1 MAFRL
6 GIDTGGT
13 YTDGVIWEDSEQK
26 IVTKAKALTTHGN
39 LVEGI
44 TKCLQALQ
52 FDDLS
57 MIKGVALSTTLAT
70 NAIVE
75 GRGCEAGLLLIG
87 HQPIAVIPTPY
98 VEVVTGGHDV
108 RGNPLAELDTNGI
121 HLALDRFNGKV
132 EAVAISGYFSVRNP
146 EHEAIA
152 CELVSRK
159 LGIPVV
165 CGHQLTTALGFHER
179 TVTAVLNAK
188 LIPVIAELITSVKA
202 VISSM
207 GITAPLMLV
216 KGNGTLMNEETARK
230 KPIDTILSGPAASVI
245 GSTTLAGCPEAVVI
259 DMGGTT
265 TDIAILKNHKP
276 RISPEGATI
285 NNWLTRVEA
294 AEIYTYG
301 IGGDSYIHLHN
312 GKELV
317 VGPQKVWPLSL
328 VVKQYPYLQEEIQ
341 EQAGIKG
348 CWTDFQPTDAFILVK
363 DKYAKGTAVEAG
375 IIKLLADGPH
385 TFVYLARQLQHEGLE
400 DYQLLAALRRLAGNG
415 VLIKTSLTP
424 TDLLHVRGQYTAW
437 DTDAAKLGVAIMA
450 KELGVD
456 TEQFLTRAWAAIM
469 EKLYFAV
476 IQSLL
481 NYEGSSILLHKN
493 NDIKYLF
500 QQALYAGGET
510 LGLSAHVTYPI
521 IAIGAPAHAYLPQIA
536 KKLSCELIIPENADV
551 ANAIGAV
558 AGQVVEKLKILVKAL
573 PGHGAVVHFP
583 WERKTVSDYPAAKQL
598 GIEQGQL
605 QAKAMA
611 EQSGA
616 ADIEIVMEVEEVYG
630 DSNRSLG
637 DKTLLETRIT
647 IIVLGRPKW

>member
-13 YTDGVIWEDSEQK
+13 YTDGVIWDDSEQK

-44 TKCLQALQ
+44 TNCLQALQ
-52 FDDLS
+52 FNDLTR
-57 MIKGVALSTTLAT
+57 IQGVALSTTLAT

-87 HQPIAVIPTPY
+87 HQPIAAIPTPY

-132 EAVAISGYFSVRNP
+132 DAVAISGYFSVRNP

-152 CELVSRK
+152 RELVSSK

-245 GSTTLAGCPEAVVI
+245 GSTTLAGCPEAIVL

-276 RISPEGATI
+276 RISPEGAMI
-285 NNWLTRVEA
+285 GNWLTRVEA

-301 IGGDSYIHLHN
+301 LGGDSYIYLN
-312 GKELV
+312 NKELM

-328 VVKQYPYLQEEIQ
+328 VVRQYPYLQAEIQ
-341 EQAGIKG
+341 EQAQTKS
-348 CWTDFQPTDAFILVK
+348 CWMDFQPTDAFILVK
-363 DKYAKGTAVEAG
+363 DKYAKCTAAEAS
-375 IIKLLADGPH
+375 IITLLADGPH
-385 TFVYLARQLQHEGLE
+385 TFTYLAMRLQEDGLE
-400 DYQLLAALRRLAGNG
+400 EFQLLANLRRLTGNG
-415 VLIKTSLTP
+415 VVAKTSLTP
-424 TDLLHVRGQYTAW
+424 TDLLHVMGQYTSW
-437 DTDAAKLGVAIMA
+437 DTSAAKLGVAIMA

-469 EKLYFAV
+469 ENLYFAV

-493 NDIKYLF
+493 KDIKYLF
-500 QQALYAGGET
+500 QQALYAGEET
-510 LGLSAHVTYPI
+510 LGLSAHVNYPI

-536 KKLSCELIIPENADV
+536 KKLNCELIIPENADV

-583 WERKTVSDYPAAKQL
+583 WERKTVSDYPAAKRL

-630 DSNRSLG
+630 DSDRSLG

-647 IIVLGRPKW
+647 ITVLGRPKW